1 MNLTLLL
8 GKNLREERKRPS
20 NKSAVYNI
28 DPLNNE
34 GQIKRDKNR
43 LLTNADGLFCVLS
56 LRVRDLSS

>member
-43 LLTNADGLFCVLS
+43 LLTNADGFFLL
-56 LRVRDLSS
+56 